1 MAKTPKIRNLKE
13 IGRQCFCLQSRMAA
27 RAITRRYNSILAAIG
42 LGVTE
47 FSLLAALTLGEDLSI
62 TDLADRLAFE
72 RTTLV
77 RNLKGMA
84 DRGLIKQAD
93 DQGRSVHYVL
103 TTRGN
108 HRLNAALPLWT
119 KAQASIDRRLEGH
132 TARSVL
138 ASLKALRRT
147 TSARG

>member
-1 MAKTPKIRNLKE
+1 MAKTPKNRIME
-13 IGRQCFCLQSRMAA
+13 GIGRQCFCLQSRMAA
-27 RAITRRYNSILAAIG
+27 RAVTRRYNSILAPIG

-47 FSLLAALTLGEDLSI
+47 FSLLAALTLSEDLSI
-62 TDLADRLAFE
+62 TGLADRLAFE

-84 DRGLIKQAD
+84 ARGLIKQAD

-108 HRLNAALPLWT
+108 HHLNAALPLWT
-119 KAQASIDRRLEGH
+119 KAQASIDRRLEGP
-132 TARSVL
+132 TAGSVL
-138 ASLKALRRT
+138 KSLKALRRAT
-147 TSARG
+147 NPRG